1 MSIAQ
6 PSAAKIADLYAG
18 KAPQLMERIAK
29 EPKGPTGLPLDLS
42 KLMALNIDLT
52 ETDAAK
58 RQAAMAGLQ
67 QMQQGQAEPPTVAQT
82 IQQQAAEKAKALAVQ
97 AQRQQQGLQALMQ
110 NQGLMGA
117 IPAQTPQPDRQPSGI
132 DELRANLGDNYAS
145 GGIVAFDEG
154 GPAEDES
161 KLSKEEAEA
170 ALMRM
175 LERTGQLPP
184 APPKVTPPYKGPVQ
198 KTLQEQGADYVARR
212 QAERDAR
219 AEQES
224 PENIARREA
233 LISQIPT
240 GGQTAPA
247 PNRRGEDSE
256 LERNISNT
264 LAALPGASVT
274 RAPTGIRALA
284 PALAAMFSR
293 DKTEK
298 SPEVDNRALLN
309 AAEQRMREPAPAD
322 NRAALNAADAGL
334 RALPA
339 AAAVPQRR
347 PSGVATLQPFAAQTA
362 QAAPATPAAAPV
374 DPMTDRLNNFFK
386 AAIEK
391 TPAQQREDAINRM
404 KEAFGAPD
412 TSAQEK
418 YIQQLEARRAALA
431 EPTDTYERLRNYL
444 RTAST
449 AGGRT
454 SFQTGANTSALMEA
468 QRQAKQQKDMEILKE
483 LMGESGK
490 LADVKRGYKK
500 ELFGFGEKTYDDAF
514 KTGMDVAKE
523 LKLDGRQAQLFAH
536 QSAENALQRAN
547 SLKVAGMPGAEERM
561 FNQVARDWLAKPE
574 NKGKTIADA
583 YAAFNIMRSPAAG
596 AKLGGVMSRDQ
607 AEDNVRK
614 DLENMM
620 TGPKMIS
627 DASAALKAQGIQNP
641 TSLQIKDYLVQQQM
655 TKPAGGA
662 PMASSGKVP
671 ALPSGFKLD

>member
-1 MSIAQ
+1 MAYGQ
-6 PSAAKIADLYAG
+6 PSVNQIADLYQG
-18 KAPQLMERIAK
+18 NPQALAKRMES
-29 EPKGPTGLPLDLS
+29 EPKGPGGLPRDLS

-52 ETDAAK
+52 EQDAAK
-58 RQAAMAGLQ
+58 RQAAMSALQ
-67 QMQQGQAEPPTVAQT
+67 QMQQQSPTGEPPTVAES
-82 IQQQAAEKAKALAVQ
+82 IQQMAAEKARMLA
-97 AQRQQQGLQALMQ
+97 AQQQQQQGLAGAVMNGMQ
-110 NQGLMGA
+110 PPQQQG
-117 IPAQTPQPDRQPSGI
+117 SGI
-132 DELRANLGDNYAS
+132 DTLPTNMGENYAG

-154 GPAEDES
+154 GPAEDED
-161 KLSKEEAEA
+161 KLSKEDAEA
-170 ALMRM
+170 ALIRM
-175 LERTGQLPP
+175 LARTGQLPP
-184 APPKVTPPYKGPVQ
+184 EPVKERPPYSGPRQ
-198 KTLQEQGADYVARR
+198 KTLQDQGAEWVARR

-219 AEQES
+219 AAQES

-247 PNRRGEDSE
+247 SNRRGEDSE

-274 RAPTGIRALA
+274 RAATGLRALA

-293 DKTEK
+293 DKKEQ

-309 AAEQRMREPAPAD
+309 AAEQRMRESAPTD
-322 NRAALNAADAGL
+322 NRAALNAVDAETRGL
-334 RALPA
+334 PAALPA
-339 AAAVPQRR
+339 PARAPSAAVPQRQR
-347 PSGVATLQPFAAQTA
+347 PAPAPA
-362 QAAPATPAAAPV
+362 AAPATAPV
-374 DPMTDRLNNFFK
+374 DPMTEQLNSFFK

-391 TPAQQREDAINRM
+391 TPAQQREEAIARM
-404 KEAFGAPD
+404 AQAYGAPD

-418 YIQQLEARRAALA
+418 YIKQLEARRAQFE
-431 EPTDTYERLRNYL
+431 EPTDTYERARAHLRRLAN
-444 RTAST
+444 

-454 SFQTGANTSALMEA
+454 WQETGGRASAAAEAERLSNATKSMEV
-468 QRQAKQQKDMEILKE
+468 LKE
-483 LMGESGK
+483 LMGETGK
-490 LADVKRGYKK
+490 VADIKRGYQK

-523 LKLDGRQAQLFAH
+523 LKLDSRQAQLFAH

-547 SLKVAGMPGAEERM
+547 AVKVAGMKGAEERM
-561 FNQVARDWLAKPE
+561 FDDIARDWLSKPE
-574 NKGKTIADA
+574 NKGKTRADA
-583 YAAFNIMRSPAAG
+583 YAAFNIMKSPAAG
-596 AKLGGVMSRDQ
+596 ARLGGAMTRDQ

>member
-1 MSIAQ
+1 MYQ
-6 PSAAKIADLYAG
+6 PSANQIADLYQG
-18 KAPQLMERIAK
+18 RPQALAQRIAN
-29 EPKGPTGLPLDLS
+29 EPKGPTGLPRDLS

-97 AQRQQQGLQALMQ
+97 QQRQQQGLQALMQ

-117 IPAQTPQPDRQPSGI
+117 VPAQTPQPERQPAGI
-132 DELRANLGDNYAS
+132 DELRANLGENYAG
-145 GGIVAFDEG
+145 GGIIAFEEG
-154 GPAEDES
+154 GPAEEDS
-161 KLSKEEAEA
+161 KLSEEEAKA

-184 APPKVTPPYKGPVQ
+184 PAPKVRPPYSGPVQ
-198 KTLQEQGADYVARR
+198 KTLQEQGADWEARR

-219 AEQES
+219 AAQES

-247 PNRRGEDSE
+247 SNRRGEDSE

-274 RAPTGIRALA
+274 RAPTGLRALA

-293 DKTEK
+293 DKTEQT
-298 SPEVDNRALLN
+298 PEVDNRAMLN
-309 AAEQRMREPAPAD
+309 AAEQRMRPSAPVD

-339 AAAVPQRR
+339 AAAAPAPAPR
-347 PSGVATLQPFAAQTA
+347 PRPTGVAP
-362 QAAPATPAAAPV
+362 QAAPAAAPAAPAEKSAYDKWMEQALSQTPEARR
-374 DPMTDRLNNFFK
+374 D
-386 AAIEK
+386 AA
-391 TPAQQREDAINRM
+391 M
-404 KEAFGAPD
+404 KRYQELIGAPD

-418 YIQQLEARRAALA
+418 YIQQLEARRAQFA
-431 EPTDTYERLRNYL
+431 EPTDPYERFRQYARAAAN
-444 RTAST
+444 

-454 SFQTGANTSALMEA
+454 WQETGGKTSAALQE
-468 QRQAKQQKDMEILKE
+468 QRLSNAQKDMEVLKE
-483 LMGESGK
+483 LMGESSK
-490 LADVKRGYKK
+490 VAETKRGYKK
-500 ELFGFGEKTYDDAF
+500 EAFTFGEKEYDDAYKYGF
-514 KTGMDVAKE
+514 EAAKE
-523 LKLDGRQAQLFAH
+523 MGLSGRQRELFAH

-547 SLKVAGMPGAEERM
+547 ALKVAGMPGAEERM
-561 FNQVARDWLAKPE
+561 FGQIAKDWLAKPE
-574 NKGKTIADA
+574 NKGKTMSDA
-583 YAAFNIMRSPAAG
+583 YAAFNIMKSPAAG
-596 AKLGGVMSRDQ
+596 ARLGGVMTRDQ

-614 DLENMM
+614 DLENMLS
-620 TGPKMIS
+620 GPKMIS

-655 TKPAGGA
+655 TKPVGGA
-662 PMASSGKVP
+662 PMAASGKVP
-671 ALPSGFKLD
+671 ALPTGFKLD